1 MYVTKF
7 EEIDKLLEQND
18 GYLFSKDVEKAGISR
33 TYLANYVKERGLE
46 KVSKGIYISPDT
58 WEDELYILQLR
69 YPKVVFS
76 GETALYIHGLIDRE
90 YSRINV
96 TVPPRFNRTRL
107 LSEGVVIRQEQEA
120 NYNLGIIE
128 LQTNYGNT
136 VRVYDVEKTICDLV
150 KLRGKIEVQHY
161 QTAIKSYMRSK
172 DKNLTRLL
180 KYADAL
186 KVRDEIMKYVEV
198 MI

>member
-1 MYVTKF
+1 MTKF

-18 GYLFSKDVEKAGISR
+18 GYLFSKDVENAGISR
-33 TYLANYVKERGLE
+33 TYLANYVKDRGLE

-107 LSEGVVIRQEQEA
+107 LSEGVVIRQEQET

>member
-1 MYVTKF
+1 MTKY
-7 EEIDKLLEQND
+7 EEIDKLLGQND
-18 GYLFSKDVEKAGISR
+18 GYLFTKDVENAGISR
-33 TYLANYVKERGLE
+33 TYLASYVKERGLE

-90 YSRINV
+90 YSQITV
-96 TVPPRFNRTRL
+96 TVPPGFNRTRL
-107 LSEGVVIRQEQEA
+107 LSEGVVIHQEQEVS
-120 NYNLGIIE
+120 YNTGIIE
-128 LQTNYGNT
+128 IQTNFGNT

-172 DKNLTRLL
+172 DKDLSRLI

-186 KVRDEIMKYVEV
+186 KVRDKIMKYVEV
-198 MI
+198 MV

>member
-1 MYVTKF
+1 MTKF

-90 YSRINV
+90 YSRITV

>member
-18 GYLFSKDVEKAGISR
+18 GYLFSKDVENAGISR
-33 TYLANYVKERGLE
+33 TYLANYVKDRGLE

-107 LSEGVVIRQEQEA
+107 LSEGVVIRQEQET

>member
-1 MYVTKF
+1 MTKF
-7 EEIDKLLEQND
+7 EEMDKLLEQNN
-18 GYLFSKDVEKAGISR
+18 GYMFSKDVENAGISR
-33 TYLANYVKERGLE
+33 TYLASYVKEKGLE

-90 YSRINV
+90 YSQITV
-96 TVPPRFNRTRL
+96 TVPPKFNRTRL
-107 LSEGVVIRQEQEA
+107 LSEGVVIRQEQDA
-120 NYNLGIIE
+120 SYNLGIIE
-128 LQTNYGNT
+128 LQTNFGNS
-136 VRVYDVEKTICDLV
+136 VRVYNVEKTICDLV
-150 KLRGKIEVQHY
+150 KMRGKIEVQHY

-172 DKNLTRLL
+172 DKNLSRLI